1 MQTKLFKNT
10 LQQVQ
15 QKENDVFL
23 VQSENPIV
31 KSNEMILFLSNVL
44 GNLKAKVL
52 KNSFASEQDEIYFFK
67 EIKPQI
73 SSKILFYQKVIS
85 IESLRPMSNLQQQIQ
100 YYETLINKTQKQLND
115 NELYEYN
122 MLNKKDRDCFY
133 FLRSNSSTTIIKKD
147 FFLK

>member
-100 YYETLINKTQKQLND
+100 YYETLINKTQKQLNN

-122 MLNKKDRDCFY
+122 MLNKKDRDSFY
-133 FLRSNSSTTIIKKD
+133 FLRSNFSTTIIKKD